1 MRRWIIVPLLVAASQ
16 QALASRGTP
25 VWDRSN
31 TLACTVVSAE
41 ICRYPGGNKTCT
53 PAQASFDSV
62 KIDYGKSQVNLL
74 AAGMLHEAWTII
86 GISRSEREAAA
97 VQFVRLQRESHSTEI
112 VLHQTGLLRFVFQR
126 SNGDLT
132 VEARCRPR

>member
-1 MRRWIIVPLLVAASQ
+1 MRRWIIVPLLVAVSQ

-25 VWDRSN
+25 GWDRSN

-97 VQFVRLQRESHSTEI
+97 VQFVRSPRHAMPIPTAASAHKTHRAIRVRGAGSGR
-112 VLHQTGLLRFVFQR
+112 TGV
-126 SNGDLT
+126 
-132 VEARCRPR
+132 A